1 MGDYLPFLVIGITA
15 GAVYAL
21 AAMGLVLT
29 YATSGVFN
37 FAHGAVGMFATYIFY
52 TLRVE
57 QGLPTPL
64 AMGAAVLVVAP
75 LMGILIDR
83 VLLRRLQGAPP
94 AASVVASIGLLVALQ
109 GLTVAVYG
117 STTRQMAPFFPTRT
131 YRLPGVN
138 VGIDQTIVLGVA
150 VVVGIGLAL
159 LLRSTHFGVKTRAV
173 VGDPELAALVGTDP
187 RAVTTKSWM
196 VGSALA
202 ALAGVLFS
210 PFVQL
215 DSIALTLLVVQAFGA
230 AIIGRLRSL
239 PLANLGAYAVA
250 IGAAVVSKF
259 VASKP
264 ALAGLPTS
272 LPFLVLFA
280 VLVGSRKGSFEE
292 LVDPRARFRPGR
304 RSVAAG
310 GRLPWPAMVGLGAL
324 FVALPAV
331 LSSNRLLTATSTL
344 AFVLVFSSLSLL
356 VGLSR
361 QVSLCHAVFVVFG
374 ATTFAHLLSAGLPW
388 FVALLGSGLVMV
400 PVGALVAI
408 PAIRL
413 SGLFLALATFG
424 FGVLAQYFLF
434 PSGLAFGADAFTNLA
449 RPVSMATDTRYYYV
463 VLAVVALGVTA
474 VEVIR
479 VTRLGR
485 ILRML
490 ADSPL
495 AVQSLGIE
503 PTAARVIV
511 FCCSAFLAA
520 LGGGLL
526 GGLIR
531 IVTPGSFDFFQS
543 LVWPAVLVT
552 AGAATLAGSVLAAVL
567 LVAVPSFFGFTVTQ
581 WLPVVFGIGAVV
593 MAQAPNGI
601 VGLASSVNPDGLV
614 RHAAGRLDGA
624 RRAERYLSAAAR
636 ST

>member
-15 GAVYAL
+15 GGVYAL

-57 QGLPTPL
+57 QNLPTPL
-64 AMGAAVLVVAP
+64 AMAAAVLVVAP
-75 LMGILIDR
+75 LMGVLIDR
-83 VLLRRLQGAPP
+83 VLLRRLQGSPP

-109 GLTVAVYG
+109 GLTVAIYG
-117 STTRQMAPFFPTRT
+117 STTRQMPPIFPTRT

-138 VGIDQTIVLGVA
+138 VGMDQTIVLA
-150 VVVGIGLAL
+150 VSVLVGIGLAL
-159 LLRSTHFGVKTRAV
+159 LLRSTHFGLKTRAV

-187 RAVTTKSWM
+187 RGVTTRSWM
-196 VGSALA
+196 LGSALA

-239 PLANLGAYAVA
+239 PLANLGAYLVA
-250 IGAAVVSKF
+250 IAAALISKF

-292 LVDPRARFRPGR
+292 LVDPRARGRSGR
-304 RSVAAG
+304 RAAVA
-310 GRLPWPAMVGLGAL
+310 GRRFPVVSLVGLGV
-324 FVALPAV
+324 VAVLLPFV

-356 VGLSR
+356 LGLSR

-374 ATTFAHLLSAGLPW
+374 ATTFSHLLTAGLPW
-388 FVALLGSGLVMV
+388 LLALVGAGLLIV

-424 FGVLAQYFLF
+424 FGVLAQYFIF
-434 PSGLAFGADAFTNLA
+434 PSGLAFGRDAYAGLA
-449 RPVSMATDTRYYYV
+449 RPQAVASDTRYYYV
-463 VLAVVALGVTA
+463 VLAVVAVGVIA

-485 ILRML
+485 ILRIL

-495 AVQSLGIE
+495 ATQSLGVD

-520 LGGGLL
+520 LS
-526 GGLIR
+526 GGLIGGLVQ

-567 LVAVPSFFGFTVTQ
+567 LVAVPSFFGFTVTE
-581 WLPVVFGIGAVV
+581 WLPVVFGTSAVI

-601 VGLASSVNPDGLV
+601 VGFVSSLDLDGLKS
-614 RHAAGRLDGA
+614 GGNLRLDGA
-624 RRAERYLSAAAR
+624 RRAERFLAAAR
-636 ST
+636 TP